1 MRHPRFT
8 AGFSRITA
16 SVLAASLASVSLL
29 PAAAAQG
36 KEPAKPPAD
45 APAAPAAK
53 PPDKKTKDAARKAYA
68 EGEKAYTAG
77 NYDLAI
83 ENFKKAHALIPTPH
97 AEFWIAMSLAHQGK
111 DEEATK
117 SLEALLASPEASKL
131 GDDKTAE
138 AKKKLDELKAK
149 QGAEVALV
157 STPPGAQVT
166 VDGQAQMGE
175 TPMTLK
181 VQPGPHKIVVT
192 LAGYEAKQL
201 DLDVKAGDKL
211 EQKLELKSADMLPPP
226 EPVPAAP
233 PPEPPP
239 EPPPAPPAERSKV
252 PAFITLGVAGAGAIV
267 GTFFGI
273 KALSAK
279 SDFEDAPTNDGADDV
294 ERNALISDMA
304 FGVAI
309 TLGVTGIVLLTS
321 SDSSVKD
328 ASNARALPKRA
339 KLNVAPYVSTQG
351 GGAAARW
358 TF

>member
-1 MRHPRFT
+1 
-8 AGFSRITA
+8 
-16 SVLAASLASVSLL
+16 L
-29 PAAAAQG
+29 PAAVAQG
-36 KEPAKPPAD
+36 QPAAKPPAD
-45 APAAPAAK
+45 APAAAK

-77 NYDLAI
+77 NYAAAYDS
-83 ENFKKAHALIPTPH
+83 FKKAHDLIPTPH
-97 AEFWIAMSLAHQGK
+97 AEFWLAMSLAQQGK

-117 SLEALLASPEASKL
+117 ALEALLASPEASKI
-131 GDDKTAE
+131 GEDKQAE

-149 QGAEVALV
+149 QGAEVNLV

-175 TPMTLK
+175 TPMTVK
-181 VQPGPHKIVVT
+181 MTPGAHKLVLT
-192 LAGYEAKQL
+192 LAGYEAKQV
-201 DLDVKAGDKL
+201 DLEAKAGDKL
-211 EQKLELKSADMLPPP
+211 EQKVELKSADMLPPA
-226 EPVPAAP
+226 EPTPAAL

-239 EPPPAPPAERSKV
+239 EPPPPPPAAKSKV

-309 TLGVTGIVLLTS
+309 TLGVTGVVLLTS
-321 SDSSVKD
+321 SDGDGKD
-328 ASNARALPKRA
+328 SAGRAAPLPKRA
-339 KLNVAPYVSTQG
+339 KLNVAPYVSHQG

>member
-1 MRHPRFT
+1 MRHSVFT
-8 AGFSRITA
+8 AGFTRIAA
-16 SVLAASLASVSLL
+16 SVVAGSLASTALL
-29 PAAAAQG
+29 PLAAAQG
-36 KEPAKPPAD
+36 QPAKPPAD
-45 APAAPAAK
+45 APAPAAAK

-77 NYDLAI
+77 NYDAAI
-83 ENFKKAHALIPTPH
+83 ESFKKAHDLIPTPH
-97 AEFWIAMSLAHQGK
+97 AEFWIAMALAMQGK

-117 SLEALLASPEASKL
+117 ALEALLAAPESSKL
-131 GDDKTAE
+131 GDEKLAD
-138 AKKKLDELKAK
+138 AKKKLGELKAK
-149 QGAEVALV
+149 QGAEVSLV
-157 STPPGAQVT
+157 STPAGAQVT

-175 TPMTLK
+175 TPMTVK
-181 VQPGPHKIVVT
+181 VTPGPHKIVLT
-192 LAGYEAKQL
+192 LAGYEAKQV
-201 DLDVKAGDKL
+201 DVDAKAGDKL
-211 EQKLELKSADMLPPP
+211 EQKVELKSADMLPPA
-226 EPVPAAP
+226 EPTAAP
-233 PPEPPP
+233 LPPEPPP
-239 EPPPAPPAERSKV
+239 EPPPAPPAKKSKV

-321 SDSSVKD
+321 GDGDGKES
-328 ASNARALPKRA
+328 ARAELPKRA
-339 KLNVAPYVSTQG
+339 KLNVAPYVTPQG